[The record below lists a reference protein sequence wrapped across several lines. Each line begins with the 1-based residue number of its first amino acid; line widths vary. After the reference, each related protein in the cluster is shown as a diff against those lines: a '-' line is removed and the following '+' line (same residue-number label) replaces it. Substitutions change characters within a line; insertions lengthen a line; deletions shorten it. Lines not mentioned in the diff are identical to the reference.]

1 MRNWKKFM
9 AVAMAATMV
18 MGSSTMALAA
28 DTGTGEGTGSMEGT
42 VSTDVWQV
50 VVPTDAGTSFNF
62 TLDPEGLIAKTNEE
76 KYGGGDKYQDDA
88 TVFFEN
94 AGAGDA
100 DATYSSTSDA
110 ITLTNKGT
118 QLAKVTLKAAMSNND
133 GITMASTDEF
143 ADTTVSL
150 YLAMVDADGTETA
163 ITGTTG
169 SETEATAVIGA
180 APEGAYEYKYDA
192 DGQAYEYALVD
203 DVTGITFEEYSFQL
217 TGACNTAANWSAL
230 ADAAPKV
237 TVTWDVAAYTPTG
250 TLATFA
256 AGTELGKI
264 TYTDGTDDMV
274 IDEIISVELTNAD
287 GAFDGYHG
295 FESVWPAATDDGA
308 GNIVLDSVF
317 VGFFASAAID
327 GKLDAT
333 VTYKTILGQ
342 TMTVVVED
350 VIIVAP

>member
-1 MRNWKKFM
+1 MRNWKRVM
-9 AVAMAATMV
+9 AAAMAATMV
-18 MGSSTMALAA
+18 MGSATMAWAA
-28 DTGTGEGTGSMEGT
+28 DNGTGTGTGKVEGT

-50 VVPTDAGTSFNF
+50 VVPADDNYFDF
-62 TLDPEGLIAKTNEE
+62 TLDPEGLIAKTNEAA
-76 KYGGGDKYQDDA
+76 YGGGDKYQDDA
-88 TVFFEN
+88 TVFFAN
-94 AGAGDA
+94 TDA
-100 DATYSSTSDA
+100 ESNVTYSDTSDA
-110 ITLTNKGT
+110 LTIVNKGT
-118 QLAKVTLKAAMSNND
+118 QLAKVTLKAAMSDHD
-133 GITMASTDEF
+133 GITMATTDEF
-143 ADTTVSL
+143 ADDAVSL

-169 SETEATAVIGA
+169 SETQATAVIGA
-180 APEGAYEYKYDA
+180 APEGAYDYIYDI
-192 DGQAYEYALVD
+192 DGTAYDYVLVD
-203 DVTGITFEEYSFQL
+203 DLTGITFEEYSFQL
-217 TGACNTAANWSAL
+217 TGACNTAADWSTL
-230 ADAAPKV
+230 ASAVPVV

-250 TLATFA
+250 TAATFA
-256 AGTELGKI
+256 AGSNVGEI
-264 TYTDGTDDMV
+264 TYSGATDDMV
-274 IDEIISVELTNAD
+274 IDEIISIELTNAD

-295 FESVWPAATDDGA
+295 FEGIWPAATDNGA

>member
-1 MRNWKKFM
+1 MRNWKRVM
-9 AVAMAATMV
+9 AAAMAATMV

-28 DTGTGEGTGSMEGT
+28 DTGTGTGTGAMEGT

-88 TVFFEN
+88 TVFFGN
-94 AGAGDA
+94 VGTDGSIAS
-100 DATYSSTSDA
+100 YSSTSDA
-110 ITLTNKGT
+110 ITLVNKGT
-118 QLAKVTLKAAMSNND
+118 QFAKVTLKAAMSDHD
-133 GITMASTDEF
+133 GITMATSDEF

-163 ITGTTG
+163 ITGTSG

-180 APEGAYEYKYDA
+180 APDGAYEYKYDA

-217 TGACNTAANWSAL
+217 TGACNTVADWSAL
-230 ADAAPKV
+230 ASAAPVV

-250 TLATFA
+250 TVASFV
-256 AGTELGKI
+256 AGTDLGKI
-264 TYTDGTDDMV
+264 TYVDGSDDMV
-274 IDEIISVELTNAD
+274 IDEIISIELTNAD

-295 FESVWPAATDDGA
+295 FEGVWPAATDDGA

-317 VGFFASAAID
+317 VGFFKEAATD
-327 GKLDAT
+327 GKCDAA
-333 VTYKTILGQ
+333 VTYKTVLGQ
-342 TMTVVVED
+342 IITVVVED
-350 VIIVAP
+350 VLVATP